1 MTTTK
6 QPQLPDMLTIIKGW
20 AKVKGT
26 SLRKLAFKT
35 GKSQTY
41 YNKILKKGDPKASL
55 LLELTDILHVNLFEY
70 YLDLLPEH
78 KRITQREKMMKEKI
92 TTLEKELEQ
101 VKAERDK
108 YWSAISKQSVTSS
121 TSNVQ

>member
-1 MTTTK
+1 MK
-6 QPQLPDMLTIIKGW
+6 AAKHPQMPDMHTLIKGW
-20 AKVKGT
+20 AKLKGT
-26 SLRKLAFKT
+26 SLRKLALKT

-41 YNKILKKGDPKASL
+41 YNKILKKNDPKASL

-78 KRITQREKMMKEKI
+78 KRITQREKMMKETI
-92 TTLEKELEQ
+92 ATLEKELET

-108 YWSAISKQSVTSS
+108 YWAAISRK
-121 TSNVQ
+121 

>member
-1 MTTTK
+1 METTK
-6 QPQLPDMLTIIKGW
+6 HPQLPDMLTIVKGW

-26 SLRKLAFKT
+26 SLRKLALKT
-35 GKSQTY
+35 GKSKTY
-41 YNKILKKGDPKASL
+41 YNKMLKKGDPKASL
-55 LLELTDILHVNLFEY
+55 LLTLTDILHINLFEY

-92 TTLEKELEQ
+92 TALEKELEQ

-108 YWSAISKQSVTSS
+108 YWEAVRSR
-121 TSNVQ
+121 